1 MHIHRRIREQESPRS
16 YWPGTVGAAPC
27 LIPIVYDMGER
38 SLYREPLETLSENA
52 VASIPKIDKVGRGTR
67 TPALWQESVPVLSP
81 WVKSC
86 CLDIPFPVTFHPSR
100 YVSTVKRLFSSVC
113 RYHRRNSM
121 YPILHP
127 PYRLF
132 FSDAVP
138 FMVFDNYIWC
148 PSYSWYQIWIISP
161 HCIHLY

>member
-86 CLDIPFPVTFHPSR
+86 CLDIPFPVIFYPSR
-100 YVSTVKRLFSSVC
+100 YVSTVKRLYSSVHKIH
-113 RYHRRNSM
+113 RRLSSYPSIFLSVYLLIYLLESLMQPRVIYHRGWTLVFNFSLL
-121 YPILHP
+121 PWDIL
-127 PYRLF
+127 F
-132 FSDAVP
+132 
-138 FMVFDNYIWC
+138 
-148 PSYSWYQIWIISP
+148 
-161 HCIHLY
+161 